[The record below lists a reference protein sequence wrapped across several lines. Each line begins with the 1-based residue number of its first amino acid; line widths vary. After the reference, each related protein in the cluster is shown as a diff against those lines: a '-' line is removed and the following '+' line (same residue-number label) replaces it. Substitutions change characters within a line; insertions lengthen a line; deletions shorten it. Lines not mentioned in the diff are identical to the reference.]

1 MDEKKVITHVGEI
14 PDKTINLKV
23 SFIALI
29 AICTSMQMYIDFIEN
44 LMDEEELETDVG
56 NKMLEHVEST
66 LKEFKHTMVVEG
78 NEGIQALFEEAEGT
92 IQ

>member
-14 PDKTINLKV
+14 PDKTIDLKV

-66 LKEFKHTMVVEG
+66 LKEFKHIMVVEG
-78 NEGIQALFEEAEGT
+78 NEGIRALFEETEGT